1 MKIVTVQNAT
11 AFSIRSAALLL
22 ALWAV
27 PATTRGQIFVSN
39 TGNGTIGEFNA
50 TSGAT
55 VNAALVS
62 GLNTP
67 TGIAVSGGNLFVANF
82 GVVGNGSNGSIGEF
96 NATTGAT
103 VNAALISGLNGPTGI
118 AVSGGNLFV
127 ANSGDVTLG
136 NESNGSRAR
145 KPTDKR
151 PSRRPASGRMI
162 CVLADTSA

>member
-39 TGNGTIGEFNA
+39 IGNSTIGKFNA

-62 GLNTP
+62 GLSRQTGIAVSGGNLFVANEGIGTIGEFNATTGATVNAALVSGLNTP
-67 TGIAVSGGNLFVANF
+67 TSIAVSGGNLFVANF
-82 GVVGNGSNGSIGEF
+82 GVV
-96 NATTGAT
+96 
-103 VNAALISGLNGPTGI
+103 
-118 AVSGGNLFV
+118 
-127 ANSGDVTLG
+127 TLG
-136 NESNGSRAR
+136 NG
-145 KPTDKR
+145 
-151 PSRRPASGRMI
+151 
-162 CVLADTSA
+162 